1 MKIDKHKDQPKS
13 MVSLAVTPFDNLT
26 GDVEQDY
33 FSRGFVED
41 LIIDLSRFP
50 NLQIISSHSS
60 LSQNAKK
67 SAGLKTNPF
76 VNRNSRM
83 THQQSGQAAM
93 PFWGLHRKCWPIIK
107 LNNVKH
113 LNGILFFFGRRLLSC
128 RRPLEA
134 LRQALHGFFGNL
146 QIANLC
152 FAKNGR
158 RNIWSIFRGFN
169 DYGV

>member
-1 MKIDKHKDQPKS
+1 MKYNRDINCYHILWKEEMQA
-13 MVSLAVTPFDNLT
+13 AVAGSATKFCLGKNQT
-26 GDVEQDY
+26 A
-33 FSRGFVED
+33 SRILLRQKLPV
-41 LIIDLSRFP
+41 
-50 NLQIISSHSS
+50 

-93 PFWGLHRKCWPIIK
+93 PFWGLHRKCGPIIK

-128 RRPLEA
+128 RRPPEA